1 MQDDEK
7 KLRDILLDVFPELE
21 EGFDLNQPKTEYE
34 DWDSFTQLE
43 LVSGVEAEF
52 GLSFQIDEVVKI
64 ASAHDVLELI
74 RAKSGT

>member
-21 EGFDLNQPKTEYE
+21 DGFDLSRPKTEYE

-52 GLSFQIDEVVKI
+52 GLSFQIDEVVQI
-64 ASAHDVLELI
+64 ASAQDMLELI